1 MIRHLTPADY
11 RQMAWA
17 NGKGITVE
25 MLRIEQGG
33 VLHYR
38 ISRASVVEVGDFSIF
53 PQIERNLTVISG
65 PGFDLRGEG
74 VAMQALPL
82 QPIAFAGDLPIRA
95 ESVTAPSDDF
105 NVMSARS
112 LPRPEVTLHLAPE
125 TLPAGGIL
133 AIFALGVGVVNDL
146 TLGQYDLILTDQ
158 AARIDGRFIL
168 ARLQRATWADLA
180 R

>member
-1 MIRHLTPADY
+1 MIRHLTSADY

-17 NGKGITVE
+17 NGKGVTVE

-38 ISRASVVEVGDFSIF
+38 ISRASVVEAGDFSIF

-74 VAMQALPL
+74 MDMQALPL

-95 ESVTAPSDDF
+95 EAVTAPSDDF
-105 NVMSARS
+105 NVMSARA

-146 TLGQYDLILTDQ
+146 ILGQYDLILTDQ

-168 ARLQRATWADLA
+168 ARLPRATWAELA
-180 R
+180 P